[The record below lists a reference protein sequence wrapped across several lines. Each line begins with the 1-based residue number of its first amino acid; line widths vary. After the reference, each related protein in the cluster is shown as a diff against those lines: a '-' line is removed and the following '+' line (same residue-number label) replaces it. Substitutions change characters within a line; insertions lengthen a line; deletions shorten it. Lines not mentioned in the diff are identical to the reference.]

1 MRKFTMIHNSESVK
15 VCEYTAAVREYID
28 MIKPEELEAFG
39 HDAFSGPDQMM
50 AALNTIDL
58 LAKYDKNAAWKEYL
72 NFMECNLSGMSIQ
85 FHA

>member
-1 MRKFTMIHNSESVK
+1 MRKFTMIHNNESVK
-15 VCEYTAAVREYID
+15 VCEYTAAVRE
-28 MIKPEELEAFG
+28 
-39 HDAFSGPDQMM
+39 MM

-58 LAKYDKNAAWKEYL
+58 LAKYDKNAAWNEYL

>member
-1 MRKFTMIHNSESVK
+1 MRKFTMIHNNESVK

-28 MIKPEELEAFG
+28 MMKPEELEAFG
-39 HDAFSGPDQMM
+39 HDEFSGPDQML

-58 LAKYDKNAAWKEYL
+58 LAEYDKNAAWKEYL
-72 NFMECNLSGMSIQ
+72 NFMDCNLSGMSIQ

>member
-1 MRKFTMIHNSESVK
+1 MRKFTMIHDNESAK

-28 MIKPEELEAFG
+28 TMKPEELEAFD

-72 NFMECNLSGMSIQ
+72 NFMEANLSGMSIQ

>member
-1 MRKFTMIHNSESVK
+1 MRKFTMTHNNESVK

-28 MIKPEELEAFG
+28 TMKPEELEAFG
-39 HDAFSGPDQMM
+39 HDVFNGPDQMM

-58 LAKYDKNAAWKEYL
+58 LAKYDKNAAWNAYL

>member
-1 MRKFTMIHNSESVK
+1 MRKFTMTHNNESVK

-28 MIKPEELEAFG
+28 TTKPEELEAFG
-39 HDAFSGPDQMM
+39 HDVF
-50 AALNTIDL
+50 N
-58 LAKYDKNAAWKEYL
+58 DKNAAWNEYL